1 VSAAAARAGLEA
13 SIKMFE
19 AGWNA
24 HDAEALARAFDP
36 DASFVNRF
44 GRLVHGRAEI
54 AAMHAPLFRSVYSDS
69 AMSCWVEEV
78 DLLADGAAS
87 GYVRFDLKTGDAMPG
102 GSQDLPGR
110 MLAVLARSGAEWSVK
125 AVTNVAMVDPM
136 TGQPN
141 ANL

>member
-13 SIKMFE
+13 SIKTFE

-24 HDAEALARAFDP
+24 HDADALARAFHAE
-36 DASFVNRF
+36 ASFVNRF
-44 GRLVHGRAEI
+44 GRLVHGRAAI
-54 AAMHAPLFRSVYSDS
+54 AAMHAPLFHSVYRDS
-69 AMSCWVEEV
+69 TMSCRIEEV
-78 DLLADGAAS
+78 DLLAEGAAS

-102 GSQDLPGR
+102 GPQDLPGR
-110 MLAVLARSGAEWSVK
+110 MLAVLAQSGAEWAVK